1 MNEKNSKRRY
11 TVPFI
16 IIVIVAVSAL
26 IPVDKSTEF

>member
-16 IIVIVAVSAL
+16 IIVIVDCFAGQGNRAEQDL
-26 IPVDKSTEF
+26 